1 MSAGSAGLGVLF
13 MNTFNTQQLRDMFLY
28 VAHKV
33 VESEDFLTEIDLKLG
48 DGDHGFGMALGF
60 KAVKEALEGKEF
72 ETVENLFQEV
82 GMTLLDTMGG
92 ASGVLFGTVFI
103 SGIVGLEPHKEA
115 DLPLLAG
122 IYRRSLEALKRR
134 GKAQIGDK
142 TMVDAFE
149 PAVVGLE
156 EAAAKNADLPEGLAM
171 GAECAKKGM
180 EHTRDCVAKFGR
192 AKSYGT
198 KALGLQDAGATS
210 VWIIFQAMSDWASE
224 NKNS

>member
-1 MSAGSAGLGVLF
+1 
-13 MNTFNTQQLRDMFLY
+13 MNTLDTRQLRDMFLF
-28 VAHKV
+28 VARRV

-60 KAVKEALEGKEF
+60 KAVQEALKDKEF

-92 ASGVLFGTVFI
+92 ASGVLFGTMFI

-115 DLPLLAG
+115 DLALLAG

-134 GKAQIGDK
+134 GKAQVGDK

-156 EAAAKNADLPEGLAM
+156 EAAAKNADLPAGLAM
-171 GAECAKKGM
+171 GAEYAKKGM

-198 KALGLQDAGATS
+198 KSLGLQDAGATS

-224 NKNS
+224 RKESE